1 MSISGQQES
10 QINLAI
16 ALELDQLMG
25 FYGVPTVMTRSSD
38 VSIHDAQA
46 STLREKK
53 VSDLHNRV
61 DRINQVENATVISI
75 HQNASPNTSFQGIQV
90 FYGGDET
97 LSRPLAQK
105 VQETM
110 IWALSPEKKRS
121 VQRVD
126 ASVYLMN
133 HIACRAILV
142 ECGFL
147 SNPEEDRLLQE
158 PAYQRKLAM
167 VLASSYLTSGSA
179 QEGESFV

>member
-46 STLREKK
+46 STCGRKSVRPPQTGWIGSTRWKMPPSSASIRTRPPTPVSGDSGVLRGRRNPFPPPGPEGAGNH
-53 VSDLHNRV
+53 DLGAVPRKEAFCSARGRFGLSHESHCLPRHPSGVRV
-61 DRINQVENATVISI
+61 
-75 HQNASPNTSFQGIQV
+75 
-90 FYGGDET
+90 
-97 LSRPLAQK
+97 
-105 VQETM
+105 
-110 IWALSPEKKRS
+110 
-121 VQRVD
+121 
-126 ASVYLMN
+126 
-133 HIACRAILV
+133 
-142 ECGFL
+142 L